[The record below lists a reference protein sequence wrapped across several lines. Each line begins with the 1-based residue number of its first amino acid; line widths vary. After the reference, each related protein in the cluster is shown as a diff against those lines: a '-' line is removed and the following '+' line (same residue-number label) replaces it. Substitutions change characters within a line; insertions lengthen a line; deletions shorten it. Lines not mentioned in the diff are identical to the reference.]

1 MNIKNKYIKKQ
12 MKQSFLSI
20 ILLFGIVW
28 SLFAKLPS
36 KNLPDPYALDFVAY
50 SSVALDTIPLEDR
63 KGDYITDK
71 KYNPFDI
78 TPTEIKQKV
87 EYDPETGHYVIMEKI
102 GDEYYRT
109 PSYMTFDEYMD
120 YIGGEQE
127 KQYFNTL
134 GGIKSNKKS
143 KSGRI
148 DPMDK
153 IDLQNSLIDRLFGG
167 TEVNIQPQGSVALSV
182 GWLYSR
188 REDPNLQLNAQRQS
202 QPDFPTPLIKMNVDG
217 KIGKKLNLDFNY
229 DTQSTFDFDRLTKIS
244 FDSDAFSEDDIIK
257 KIEAGNVSL
266 PLRGNLIQGAQSL
279 FGIKTE
285 LQFGR
290 LRLTGLLSYQRSK
303 SNNIKIENGV
313 SVQEFNIAPNEYDEN
328 RHFFLGHY
336 YRDSYEIN
344 LENLPYIGTSH
355 QIAQIEVWVSDDR
368 PEFQENST
376 MVAAIADLAEPDR
389 TKFTGIDAN
398 TIINNNTDTDD
409 SKDVRKLPYNDV
421 NDIYKKLSDAGQI
434 EDIDKVS
441 KQLQSSAFNLKRT
454 RDFEVFRG
462 RKLSSSE
469 YSYNPKLGTLSLNAK
484 LKPNQVLGVA
494 YNYYFTSNGNKIY
507 QVGQIAANSI
517 QPGDQTDTTRVEPAK
532 VHFVKLLKST
542 NQTTTSPMWDL
553 MMKNV
558 YNLRIS
564 SLNQQDF
571 VFDVFY
577 EDDLS
582 DGSLKRYIPDSIPQ
596 NELSYIPLLQL
607 FNLDRLNR
615 VGDPQPDGY
624 FDYIPGVTVIE
635 RTGSVV
641 FPVLEP
647 FNAHISAANI
657 RKIRENSNVTDKFLE
672 KFKYDLLYDTSYVAA
687 TQLGQLKNKFRM
699 VGKVK
704 GSAANGEIYL
714 GAFVPQ
720 GSVRVNAGGKS
731 LVEGQDYEIDYS
743 IGRLKIINPAYL
755 AQGTP
760 INVSFEDN
768 SIFNLQQKSMQGLRA
783 EYQFNKK
790 SSLGFTFLRLAERP
804 ITQKVNI
811 GDDPINNKIFGLD
824 YNFSND
830 APWLTKLVD
839 KLPFYST
846 AEKSTINFTAEVAG
860 IKPGH
865 ASGINFNY
873 LDVNNNEII
882 EDSGIANL
890 DDFEGAITNLNLGG
904 FSTNQWSLAS
914 VPIVRKEYELD
925 DNLAYN
931 SNRALLNWST
941 VDLGAVRSP
950 SDLTNPYTRLIQQQE
965 LFKNRDRQPGNQQLF
980 TFDISYYPE
989 KRGPYNFDTKG
1000 GYPGISEGINVIN
1013 NEKIELREPKTRWAG
1028 IQRYFTNS
1036 DFEAANYEAIEFWML
1051 NPFMDRGDGQGHA
1064 ADEEGKIVFNLGS
1077 VSEDVM
1083 KDNLLFFENAMP
1095 TTQRKVPVTNTAF
1108 GKATV
1113 SIPLVNGFDLQ
1124 EAKIQDVGF
1133 DGLNNAQEFDKFQSW
1148 LIGNNLTT
1156 IQEIANDP
1164 SNDDFVFF
1172 NDQKLINEPSL
1183 LDRMRFFNGP
1193 EGNAPLDNGNINTSG
1208 ANGSTNL
1215 VRGNRYPDIEDINN
1229 NKSLDQTEAYY
1240 EYMLTI
1246 KRLSGTNELDTAALG
1261 SYFRQSV
1268 SVFPSGGGKE
1278 EIWYKIQ
1285 IPINSGKAI
1294 NGISGYRSIQYMR
1307 MYMTEFEKPKTFRL
1321 ADFQLQRSIWRKQKP
1336 LCVPTMPDQV
1346 FNKTTY
1352 FSIDDVGIEENGDK
1366 KPFNYS
1372 TPAGAIRNRAFN
1384 QVAQYRQDER
1394 SMALKFKEFEPG
1406 CEVSISKTAN
1416 LNLAL
1421 YKRLQ
1426 MFVHAE
1432 NIANLVKD
1440 SIRDGDL
1447 SIIVRLGKDFPL
1459 DTIVNSIQ
1467 NNNNYY
1473 EYELPLHISKGTDQ
1487 SGANVWKKANN
1498 VDIPLDSLLALR
1510 RFRIS
1515 NNIKPREQIV
1525 EMPINEAKGD
1535 MVRMVGNPSLGA
1547 VKVILIGVKNRAN
1560 HVVDGEVWVNELR
1573 VTGYDESFAWAAQ
1586 SRLQVQMADLGELN
1600 FAGNFSSNGFGGID
1614 KRLHE
1619 RSREEKLQYDITA
1632 NIDAGKLL
1640 PKALKLSVPVYAQY
1654 QKTRITPQYDP
1665 IDKDIKV
1672 KDKLALIKDS
1682 HKRDSIQELAQVD
1695 VIIKTFNLTNVKVN
1709 AGGTGKP
1716 WSPSNFSVSYAFTEN
1731 TYKDAIL
1738 LEDKTTTRSLGLDYI
1753 FARKSS
1759 YIEPF
1764 KFIKVKALKFIS
1776 DFNFSILPSNFS
1788 FTSRMNDLTNRRTF
1802 RQPIDPIFAFDDN
1815 RFTWE
1820 RNYVLDWDFAKSLRF
1835 GYRASSNSI
1844 VDQLRYVGVANTLD
1858 GRDLVDQTNSIYD
1871 ENGVEYRQIVKEMGG
1886 DPNYYRNKNL
1896 RSLGRSKNYQ
1906 HTASLNYKLPFKSI
1920 PILDW
1925 LSAGADYKAD
1935 YAWDAGSLIKI
1946 DDEGTLLGN
1955 SIRNGQNAS
1964 FNVTFDFTKLYSKFG
1979 YLKSIETGKA
1989 SRSASKKSASDTK
2002 RKMTVGK
2009 DGVSP
2014 ADAKLDMAD
2023 GENPENE
2030 DKSKNKKDKKEDKP
2044 RDPSMAERIILRPL
2058 MLLRSI
2064 KFNYKDDRT
2073 TQIPGFMP
2081 QSKLL
2086 GQSEGFTAP
2095 GWDFIAGVQPRITG
2109 DNNWLV
2115 RNQDWFN
2122 PSTKFNDGLIQTK
2135 KQTFDAKILIEP
2147 FKDFSIDVTFKKNY
2161 QESHNEVFR
2170 KTATSGGQF
2179 QQLARF
2185 DVGSYDATFFSLNT
2199 LFGNSFGL
2207 YEEFK
2212 SNREII
2218 SRRLP
2223 NVPNPGLHPTDPAY
2237 PTGYGPLHNS
2247 VTIPAFMAAY
2257 TKTSAFD
2264 ISLDQQKL
2272 FASNTYIPKPNW
2284 QLNYNGLSKLSMFK
2298 KYFSNI
2304 TIKHGYSNTLRVSR
2318 FETSPLFDANNPFGQ
2333 LSPNDNY
2340 YSRLEMPSVSI
2351 QEQFVPVLGLSVK
2364 TLKDMKFDL
2373 DFKMTRGLELGTI
2386 NLRETKSK
2394 EITIGAGY
2402 VVKNFKAFSKKKKA
2416 KKKSSKKKAGE
2427 EDETDTKK
2435 DSGLL
2440 SKLMNNKGT
2449 AAAGRDVRINFAY
2462 SYKDDLSQIYNLQSG
2477 ISGQAD
2483 RGQKT
2488 ITLNPSIE
2496 YDVNKNLALRFY
2508 FDYARTVP
2516 KTTLSYPTT
2525 TIRSGITLKFN
2536 IN

>member
-1 MNIKNKYIKKQ
+1 MN
-12 MKQSFLSI
+12 MKQSFLFI
-20 ILLFGIVW
+20 VMLFGIVW

-36 KNLPDPYALDFVAY
+36 KNLPDPYAQDFVPFSAI
-50 SSVALDTIPLEDR
+50 AIDTIPLEDR

-78 TPTEIKQKV
+78 TSTEIKQKV

-109 PSYMTFDEYMD
+109 PTYMTFDEYLD
-120 YIGGEQE
+120 YIAGEQE

-134 GGIKSNKKS
+134 GGIKSSKKS

-188 REDPNLQLNAQRQS
+188 REDPNLQINAQRQS

-290 LRLTGLLSYQRSK
+290 LRLTGLVSQQRSK

-313 SVQEFNIAPNEYDEN
+313 SVQEFNISPNEYDEN
-328 RHFFLGHY
+328 RHFFIGHY
-336 YRDSYEIN
+336 YRDSYESN
-344 LENLPYIGTSH
+344 LSKLPYIATSH

-368 PEFQENST
+368 PEYQENST
-376 MVAAIADLAEPDR
+376 MVAAIADLAEPDK
-389 TKFTGIDAN
+389 TKATATSAN
-398 TIINNNTDTDD
+398 TIFNNNSDD
-409 SKDVRKLPYNDV
+409 DDLGRKLPYNDA
-421 NDIYKKLSDAGQI
+421 NDIYKKLLNAGQI
-434 EDIDKVS
+434 EDIDKVA
-441 KQLQSSAFNLKRT
+441 KQLQSGAFNLKRT
-454 RDFEVFRG
+454 QDFEVFRG

-469 YSYNPKLGTLSLNAK
+469 FTYNPKLGTLSLSAR

-494 YNYYFTSNGNKIY
+494 YNYYFTANGNKIY

-542 NQTTTSPMWDL
+542 NQATRSPMWDL

-558 YNLRIS
+558 YNLRIN

-577 EDDLS
+577 EDDLT
-582 DGSLKRYIPDSIPQ
+582 DGSLKRYLPDSVTTSK
-596 NELSYIPLLQL
+596 LAYVPLLQL

-615 VGDPQPDGY
+615 AGDPQPDGY

-647 FNAHISAANI
+647 FNSHINLDNI
-657 RKIRENSNVTDKFLE
+657 RKVDENVVVTDKYLQ
-672 KFKYDLLYDTSYVAA
+672 KFRYDLLYDTSIVAA

-704 GSAANGEIYL
+704 GASANGEIYL

-720 GSVRVNAGGKS
+720 GSVRVNAGGKT

-743 IGRLKIINPAYL
+743 LGRLKIINPAYL

-768 SIFNLQQKSMQGLRA
+768 SIFNLQQKNMQGLRA

-790 SSLGFTFLRLAERP
+790 SSLGFTFLRLSERP

-811 GDDPINNKIFGLD
+811 GDDPIKNKIFGLD

-830 APWLTKLVD
+830 APWLTRLVD

-846 AEKSTINFTAEVAG
+846 AEKSSINFTAEVAG

-865 ASGINFNY
+865 ASGINFSY
-873 LDVNNNEII
+873 LDNNGNEVV
-882 EDSGIANL
+882 EDKGIANL
-890 DDFEGAITNLNLGG
+890 DDFEGAVTNLNLGG
-904 FSTNQWSLAS
+904 FATNQWSLAS
-914 VPIVRKEYELD
+914 VPVVRKEYEYD

-931 SNRALLNWST
+931 SNRALLNWAT
-941 VDLGAVRSP
+941 FDIGAVRSGN
-950 SDLTNPYTRLIQQQE
+950 DLKNPYTRQVQQQE
-965 LFKNRDRQPGNQQLF
+965 LFKNRDRQPGNQQLY
-980 TFDISYYPE
+980 TFDLSYYPQR
-989 KRGPYNFDTKG
+989 RGPYNFDTKG
-1000 GYPGISEGINVIN
+1000 GYPGISAGISVVN
-1013 NEKIELREPKTRWAG
+1013 NEKIELLEPKSRWAG

-1036 DFEAANYEAIEFWML
+1036 DFEAANYESIEFWML

-1064 ADEEGKIVFNLGS
+1064 IDEEGKIVINLGS

-1108 GKATV
+1108 GRATV

-1133 DGLNNAQEFDKFQSW
+1133 DGMNNSQEFQKFESW
-1148 LIGNNLTT
+1148 LINNNLTT

-1172 NDQKLINEPSL
+1172 NDPKLQGEPSL

-1193 EGNAPLDNGNINTSG
+1193 EGNAPLNNGNINTSG

-1240 EYMLTI
+1240 EYMLNV
-1246 KRLSGTNELDTAALG
+1246 KRMGNSDELDTVALG
-1261 SYFRQSV
+1261 SYFRQTV
-1268 SVFPSGGGKE
+1268 LVTPLSGGKVE
-1278 EIWYKIQ
+1278 KWYKIQ

-1336 LCVPTMPDQV
+1336 LCNSDSVKDTV
-1346 FNKTTY
+1346 S

-1366 KPFNYS
+1366 RPFNYS

-1394 SMALKFKEFEPG
+1394 SMALKFKNLKEG
-1406 CEVSISKTAN
+1406 CEVSISKTAT

-1432 NIANLVKD
+1432 NAAIVTKD
-1440 SIRDGDL
+1440 SIRDGDI

-1459 DTIVNSIQ
+1459 
-1467 NNNNYY
+1467 NNTDIAKQRDNNYY
-1473 EYELPLHISKGTDQ
+1473 EYELPLHVSKGTDQ
-1487 SGANVWKKANN
+1487 DKKNVWLIQNN
-1498 VDIPLDSLLALR
+1498 IDIPLDSLLALR

-1515 NNIKPREQIV
+1515 NNIKPRDQIV
-1525 EMPINEAKGD
+1525 QMPVNPDKED
-1535 MVRMVGNPSLGA
+1535 VVRMVGNPSLGA
-1547 VKVILIGVKNRAN
+1547 VKVIYIGVKNRSKN
-1560 HVVDGEVWVNELR
+1560 VVDGEVWVNELR

-1600 FAGNFSSNGFGGID
+1600 FAGNFSSNGFGGLD

-1640 PKALKLSVPVYAQY
+1640 PKALKLTVPVYAQY

-1672 KDKLALIKDS
+1672 KDKLALISDA

-1695 VIIKTFNLTNVKVN
+1695 VIIKTFNLTNVKIN

-1738 LEDKTTTRSLGLDYI
+1738 LEDKSTTRSLGVDYV

-1764 KFIKVKALKFIS
+1764 KFIKIKALKFIS

-1788 FTSRMNDLTNRRTF
+1788 FTSRMNDLSNRRTF
-1802 RQPIDPIFAFDDN
+1802 RQPVQPIYAFDDN

-1835 GYRASSNSI
+1835 GYRANTNSI
-1844 VDQLRYVGVANTLD
+1844 VDQLRYTGVASTLD
-1858 GRDLVDQTNSIYD
+1858 ERGLVDQTGSQWD
-1871 ENGVEYRQIVKEMGG
+1871 ENGINYRNIVNEMDGNA
-1886 DPNYYRNKNL
+1886 NYYRNKNL
-1896 RSLGRSKNYQ
+1896 KSLGRSKNYQ

-1946 DDEGTLLGN
+1946 DEVNYLGN

-1989 SRSASKKSASDTK
+1989 SRNTNRKPAADTK
-2002 RKMTVGK
+2002 RKMSVGK

-2014 ADAKLDMAD
+2014 ADNKLEMAD
-2023 GENPENE
+2023 VENE
-2030 DKSKNKKDKKEDKP
+2030 ENENKSKDKKEKKDDKP
-2044 RDPSMAERIILRPL
+2044 RDPSMAERIIIRPL
-2058 MLLRSI
+2058 MLLRSV

-2086 GQSEGFTAP
+2086 GQSEGFSAP

-2115 RNQDWFN
+2115 RNQEWFN

-2170 KTATSGGQF
+2170 KTESSGGKF
-2179 QQLARF
+2179 EQLARF
-2185 DVGSYDATFFSLNT
+2185 DVGSYDASFLSLNT

-2257 TKTSAFD
+2257 TRTSAFD
-2264 ISLDQQKL
+2264 ISLDQQKV
-2272 FASNTYIPKPNW
+2272 FASNTYVPKPNW
-2284 QLNYNGLSKLSMFK
+2284 QLNYNGLSKLKMFK

-2304 TIKHGYSNTLRVSR
+2304 TIKHGYSNTIRVSR
-2318 FETSPLFDANNPFGQ
+2318 FESSPLFDATDPFGQ

-2340 YSRLEMPSVSI
+2340 YSRLEIPSVNI
-2351 QEQFVPVLGLSVK
+2351 QEQFVPVLGVSVK
-2364 TLKDMKFDL
+2364 TLKDLKFDL

-2386 NLRETKSK
+2386 NLRETKAK

-2416 KKKSSKKKAGE
+2416 KKKTAKKKAGE
-2427 EDETDTKK
+2427 EDEAEPKK

-2449 AAAGRDVRINFAY
+2449 AAAGKDIRINFAY
-2462 SYKDDLSQIYNLQSG
+2462 SYKDDLSQVYNLQSG